1 MRFSQWALMALAS
14 LLLSAC
20 SSLDSA
26 YEKEVEYEY
35 LEPESYPV
43 LSAVGYAPISAQL
56 GNDYNAKS
64 LRAMKASKLEAYREL
79 AEQVYGQRLQGKST
93 VADMVV
99 VDDNLRT
106 KVDGLIRGARVI
118 RSYPVGDNYATEME
132 LDMERIYL
140 ITSSV
145 NKPRVIKDVHYY

>member
-1 MRFSQWALMALAS
+1 MKWCHLLIVALAAIG
-14 LLLSAC
+14 LSAC
-20 SSLDSA
+20 SNLNTA

-35 LEPESYPV
+35 IEPEAYPV
-43 LSAVGYAPISAQL
+43 LTAVGYAPISAQL
-56 GNDYNAKS
+56 GADDNAKA

-99 VDDNLRT
+99 IDDSLRS
-106 KVDGLIRGARVI
+106 KVDGLIRGARIV